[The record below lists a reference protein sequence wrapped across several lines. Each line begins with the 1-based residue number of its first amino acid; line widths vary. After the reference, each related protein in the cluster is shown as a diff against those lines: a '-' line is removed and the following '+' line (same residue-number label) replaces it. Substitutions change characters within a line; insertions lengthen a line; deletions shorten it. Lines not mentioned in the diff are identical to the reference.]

1 LYGAEVSLRS
11 SPVIEHAALPN
22 GGSVTVWVGVPD
34 DPYIDDKRQLTTVD
48 VQLHEGNAVVASVS
62 TVLDPD
68 QDSQARQL
76 AREVKSA
83 LESGQ
88 IGLHAHDLEPFAD
101 RLR

>member
-1 LYGAEVSLRS
+1 VSLRA
-11 SPVIEHAALPN
+11 SPAIEHAALPQ

-48 VQLHEGNAVVASVS
+48 VQLHEGNNVIASIS
-62 TVLDPD
+62 TVLDPN
-68 QDSQARQL
+68 QVSEAHQL
-76 AREVKSA
+76 AREVKTA
-83 LESGQ
+83 LESGE